1 MTGKKNRKALAKGQT
16 KKTGSKKAALY
27 TGGNSFITYL
37 NEIKK
42 IPLLNKEEEI
52 KTARLAVQGN
62 KAARDL
68 LVNSNLR
75 FVVMIAKKFQGRG
88 LPMDDLVAEGNMGIL
103 NALNYFDPD
112 KGCRFIT
119 YAVWWIQQ
127 AINKA
132 IYDKGRMIRLP
143 SNKSKELTR
152 IEKTKQIL
160 ENGEYCDNGP
170 EIKKIAAFLNISP
183 EKTERLLNINQGVS
197 SLDEFVYNNSDLL
210 TLKDSIEDNFYISP
224 IEHTINKA
232 LKDDIDK
239 ALEGLEKR
247 EAEILRCRYGLGEK
261 KTMTLKEIG
270 ARYNL
275 TRERVRQIEARAIR
289 QLQQSPHYRELK
301 SYIA

>member
-1 MTGKKNRKALAKGQT
+1 MTGKKNRKTPAKGQT
-16 KKTGSKKAALY
+16 KKSGSKKAVSNAGSPFL
-27 TGGNSFITYL
+27 TYL
-37 NEIKK
+37 NDIKS
-42 IPLLNKEEEI
+42 IPILSKEEELE
-52 KTARLAVQGN
+52 TASLAALGN
-62 KAARDL
+62 KAAKDK

-88 LPMDDLVAEGNMGIL
+88 LALEDLVAEGNIGIL
-103 NALNYFDPD
+103 HALKHFDPS

-127 AINKA
+127 AISKA

-160 ENGEYCDNGP
+160 ENGDYSENGP
-170 EIKKIAAFLNISP
+170 EIKEIADFLNISP
-183 EKTERLLNINQGVS
+183 EKTEGLLKINHGVS
-197 SLDEFVYNNSDLL
+197 SLDELVYSNSDLL
-210 TLKDSIEDNFYISP
+210 TLKDSIEDSFSTSP
-224 IEHTINKA
+224 VEHTINKA
-232 LKDDIDK
+232 LKDDINK

-247 EAEILRCRYGLGEK
+247 EAEIIRCRYGLGEK

-289 QLQQSPHYRELK
+289 QLQQSPYCLGLK